1 MLQKCRFALERGCNK
16 RVAAAAAHQLN
27 TPIKRQDLEN
37 QSTNGLHFPQQQ
49 QSPPGLSSSSLVLVP
64 EASNSISYLI
74 LLNSTLRRRLD
85 CPSFQTLCHEA
96 HSLSRL
102 SRLKTNFRPFF
113 IVCRFS
119 FYAAASQMSCSSSW
133 FIEIAVLVTGYFIWP
148 YLKIIHCTL
157 CRH

>member
-16 RVAAAAAHQLN
+16 RVAAAAGGGGGPPVKHPHQ
-27 TPIKRQDLEN
+27 T
-37 QSTNGLHFPQQQ
+37 TGLGKSIHQRPPLP
-49 QSPPGLSSSSLVLVP
+49 PPGLSSSSSVLVP

-102 SRLKTNFRPFF
+102 SRLTTNFRPFF

-148 YLKIIHCTL
+148 YLKIIL
-157 CRH
+157 CIPSRH